1 MDQYLHSFSNRVS
14 RKINKKIFA
23 WCATLSYTT
32 LCVSRIICRR
42 KAKNVSFWFICCL
55 FLKCSIMFLLALMLF
70 FFDLFS
76 FLLFFILIL
85 WIHHMCIWASNFK
98 KCICERSQ
106 GNTKTIYAMQ
116 IILIFELIVMRCYVF
131 STENITNIQINFLL
145 NFSPF
150 LYQMDELFPVAIERI
165 HCLIWKSI
173 WMRWGSSLAKMLIH
187 LTWAKDNNKLLSFS

>member
-1 MDQYLHSFSNRVS
+1 MYLSDSFVVCFWNVLSCFCWR
-14 RKINKKIFA
+14 
-23 WCATLSYTT
+23 WC
-32 LCVSRIICRR
+32 C
-42 KAKNVSFWFICCL
+42 
-55 FLKCSIMFLLALMLF
+55 F
-70 FFDLFS
+70 FFDLFA